1 MKNFQ
6 YRGSSDNG
14 TLSWLL
20 QRLTA
25 FVLFFIIFLH
35 IFHRDYEKA
44 MYSVSFV
51 KGAEWGLMRAPL
63 AILLGFGLFHAF
75 NGFKMI
81 SDDYIKSDK
90 WRAFLLLIYWTLGVV
105 LFILGISVI
114 ANIEKFIKG
123 V

>member
-1 MKNFQ
+1 MRIFQ
-6 YRGSSDNG
+6 YRGSGDSG
-14 TLSWLL
+14 TFSWLL
-20 QRLTA
+20 QRITA
-25 FVLFFIIFLH
+25 LVLFFIVFLH
-35 IFHRDYEKA
+35 IFHKDYEKA
-44 MYSVSFV
+44 MYSMPFV
-51 KGAEWGLMRAPL
+51 KSAEWGLMRAPL

-81 SDDYIKSDK
+81 TDDYVKNDK
-90 WRAFLLLIYWTLGVV
+90 WRAFLMLIYWSFGIL